1 MGNTFA
7 RRHPAEGMSLQLCCG
22 TRSWVLL
29 FPRDKAV
36 FLLTGSQIFIWQ
48 PFVKRLALFWSPVF
62 LICSS
67 RPWLLTS
74 EAKRR
79 GLISVGDLMVAK
91 GGEIPGVGLGKDR
104 AAWQSEIPTSA
115 VVTCRKDAEPC
126 ATACLP
132 QLCFYTRRCLR
143 RPCCSGACAR
153 LGQAAALPAPL
164 CSARDC

>member
-22 TRSWVLL
+22 TRSWMLL

-62 LICSS
+62 LICCS

-74 EAKRR
+74 KAKRR

-91 GGEIPGVGLGKDR
+91 GGEIPGVWAREGPSSLAVRNSHFCCRDMSERCRAVRHGLL
-104 AAWQSEIPTSA
+104 
-115 VVTCRKDAEPC
+115 
-126 ATACLP
+126 ATALLLH
-132 QLCFYTRRCLR
+132 QTVLARALLLR
-143 RPCCSGACAR
+143 GLRSFR
-153 LGQAAALPAPL
+153 TS
-164 CSARDC
+164 CSAASPPVQCP